1 MTGRADAA
9 PGSAAGLN
17 PASAA
22 APDVAAAPDPAP
34 DPATA
39 PDPAAAEPIAPA
51 GRTRLGS
58 HAICLDDAGRLLL
71 CRLAVS
77 EVASGAWTLPGGG
90 VEFGEH
96 PDDACLRE
104 LREETGLEGRIER
117 VEDVFSHLYPASR
130 WAGGQDLHFL
140 SVLYRVQ
147 IVGGE
152 LGDELDGS
160 TDRAAWM
167 TPDEIRGLALVELAR
182 AAIERIL
189 PGLLP

>member
-1 MTGRADAA
+1 MTERGRATT
-9 PGSAAGLN
+9 
-17 PASAA
+17 
-22 APDVAAAPDPAP
+22 PDPAV
-34 DPATA
+34 TE
-39 PDPAAAEPIAPA
+39 PAAAT

-58 HAICLDDAGRLLL
+58 HAICFDDAGRLLL

-77 EVASGAWTLPGGG
+77 EVETGAWTLPGGG

-104 LREETGLEGRIER
+104 LREETGLHGEIER
-117 VEDVFSHLYPASR
+117 VESVFSHVYPASR

-140 SVLYRVQ
+140 SILYRVR

-167 TPDEIRGLALVELAR
+167 SPDEIRSVKVVELAR
-182 AAIERIL
+182 AGIERAL
-189 PGLLP
+189 PGVLA